1 MEKIRNLSYKDEKI
15 SRLLEEIVNIFRK
28 DIKIPF
34 RLYLFG
40 SFATRRASYFSDL
53 DIALETEKEITEK
66 EIRKIKEELENLRTL
81 RKIDFI
87 YLNKASES
95 IKNTVRKEG
104 VLLYEFRG

>member
-53 DIALETEKEITEK
+53 DIALETEK
-66 EIRKIKEELENLRTL
+66 RT
-81 RKIDFI
+81 
-87 YLNKASES
+87 N
-95 IKNTVRKEG
+95 
-104 VLLYEFRG
+104 